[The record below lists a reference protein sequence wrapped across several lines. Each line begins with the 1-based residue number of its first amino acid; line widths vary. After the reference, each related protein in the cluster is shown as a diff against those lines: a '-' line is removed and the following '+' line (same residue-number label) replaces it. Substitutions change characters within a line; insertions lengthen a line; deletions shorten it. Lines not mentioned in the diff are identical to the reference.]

1 MFKVKPES
9 TPVTRIRS
17 NDRSDPNGYNF
28 HLTLYQHGLSSDAG
42 DRTTVFFSAYASDY
56 DDILHLLL
64 SKKIHL
70 NVKDQLDPLKTC
82 AHVIEP
88 QDQRPLMTLS
98 PHPQWDVFF
107 LTLILSGMT
116 LFLFI
121 ISIFSKLY
129 WGAGDIDAWNVLPV
143 KSSELSEPAEVSS
156 CAVYGISTF
165 EHEECQ

>member
-1 MFKVKPES
+1 MLE
-9 TPVTRIRS
+9 T
-17 NDRSDPNGYNF
+17 G
-28 HLTLYQHGLSSDAG
+28 QLSSSQHTLA
-42 DRTTVFFSAYASDY
+42 TMMTFYICFFQRRFT
-56 DDILHLLL
+56 
-64 SKKIHL
+64 L

-165 EHEECQ
+165 EHEECQSKKTLTHRNSVRYVNSSMFWNWARKTLKSLGYPSSN